1 MQESDW
7 TKRGDYEGTWF
18 NLLQNLQKTKREWC
32 ERTKSGGEY
41 TYYEIAIFNM
51 KKREKFDERLQ
62 LKLIQAEEKNEG
74 EKK

>member
-1 MQESDW
+1 MFYPLE
-7 TKRGDYEGTWF
+7 RF
-18 NLLQNLQKTKREWC
+18 KT
-32 ERTKSGGEY
+32 
-41 TYYEIAIFNM
+41 IFNM